1 MERQIEELKVDNRSP
16 AKRYRQVRSTNPV
29 EEAFDDSMSSVKEEI
44 MRRKYDTA
52 RKNQSMK
59 ISKSQPDVLARK
71 DISIQAGETVAPDI
85 AGLNEF
91 TDTDKMYRDN
101 MRL

>member
-1 MERQIEELKVDNRSP
+1 LEKQIEELKVDNRSP
-16 AKRYRQVRSTNPV
+16 AKRYRQVRNTNPV
-29 EEAFDDSMSSVKEEI
+29 EEAFDDSISSVKEEI
-44 MRRKYDTA
+44 MRRKYDTT

-71 DISIQAGETVAPDI
+71 DISIQAGETVAGDI

-91 TDTDKMYRDN
+91 TDTDKMYKR
-101 MRL
+101 